1 MAKTKKVKAAKSK
14 KPSYLK
20 EVKGEMKK
28 VSFPS
33 AKEVTTYTI
42 ATLKPKILINRTS
55 EPKSTIG
62 EDIKNENVTPSGSPA
77 LVKPIKS
84 GMDEQE
90 QNGVTVPRSAA
101 IILAQIP

>member
-20 EVKGEMKK
+20 EVKGEMKM

-42 ATLKPKILINRTS
+42 ATIVIVALLIAFFLLLT
-55 EPKSTIG
+55 
-62 EDIKNENVTPSGSPA
+62 A
-77 LVKPIKS
+77 LLSWVK
-84 GMDEQE
+84 G
-90 QNGVTVPRSAA
+90 AF
-101 IILAQIP
+101 

>member
-42 ATLKPKILINRTS
+42 ATIVIVALLIAFFLLLT
-55 EPKSTIG
+55 
-62 EDIKNENVTPSGSPA
+62 A
-77 LVKPIKS
+77 LLSWVK
-84 GMDEQE
+84 G
-90 QNGVTVPRSAA
+90 AF
-101 IILAQIP
+101 

>member
-42 ATLKPKILINRTS
+42 ATIVIVALLISFFLLLTALLS
-55 EPKSTIG
+55 
-62 EDIKNENVTPSGSPA
+62 
-77 LVKPIKS
+77 LVK
-84 GMDEQE
+84 G
-90 QNGVTVPRSAA
+90 AF
-101 IILAQIP
+101 

>member
-1 MAKTKKVKAAKSK
+1 MARTKKVKAEKSK

-42 ATLKPKILINRTS
+42 ATIVIVALLIAFFLLLT
-55 EPKSTIG
+55 
-62 EDIKNENVTPSGSPA
+62 A
-77 LVKPIKS
+77 LLSWVK
-84 GMDEQE
+84 G
-90 QNGVTVPRSAA
+90 AF
-101 IILAQIP
+101 

>member
-1 MAKTKKVKAAKSK
+1 MAKTKKVKAEKSK

-42 ATLKPKILINRTS
+42 ATIVIVALLIAFFLLLTALLS
-55 EPKSTIG
+55 W
-62 EDIKNENVTPSGSPA
+62 IKGA
-77 LVKPIKS
+77 F
-84 GMDEQE
+84 
-90 QNGVTVPRSAA
+90 
-101 IILAQIP
+101 

>member
-42 ATLKPKILINRTS
+42 ATIVIVALLISFFLLLT
-55 EPKSTIG
+55 
-62 EDIKNENVTPSGSPA
+62 A
-77 LVKPIKS
+77 LLSWVK
-84 GMDEQE
+84 G
-90 QNGVTVPRSAA
+90 AF
-101 IILAQIP
+101 

>member
-33 AKEVTTYTI
+33 AK
-42 ATLKPKILINRTS
+42 
-55 EPKSTIG
+55 
-62 EDIKNENVTPSGSPA
+62 
-77 LVKPIKS
+77 
-84 GMDEQE
+84 
-90 QNGVTVPRSAA
+90 
-101 IILAQIP
+101 

>member
-1 MAKTKKVKAAKSK
+1 MAKTKKVKAEKSK

-42 ATLKPKILINRTS
+42 ATIVIVALLIAFFLLLTALLS
-55 EPKSTIG
+55 W
-62 EDIKNENVTPSGSPA
+62 VTGA
-77 LVKPIKS
+77 F
-84 GMDEQE
+84 
-90 QNGVTVPRSAA
+90 
-101 IILAQIP
+101 

>member
-14 KPSYLK
+14 KTSYLK

-42 ATLKPKILINRTS
+42 ATIVIVALLIAFFLLLT
-55 EPKSTIG
+55 
-62 EDIKNENVTPSGSPA
+62 A
-77 LVKPIKS
+77 LLSWVK
-84 GMDEQE
+84 G
-90 QNGVTVPRSAA
+90 AF
-101 IILAQIP
+101 

>member
-1 MAKTKKVKAAKSK
+1 MAKTKKVKAEKSK

-42 ATLKPKILINRTS
+42 ATIVIVALLIAFFLLLT
-55 EPKSTIG
+55 
-62 EDIKNENVTPSGSPA
+62 A
-77 LVKPIKS
+77 LLSWVK
-84 GMDEQE
+84 G
-90 QNGVTVPRSAA
+90 AF
-101 IILAQIP
+101 